1 MSPLLNIFKASHR
14 DVNFI
19 LYCLFLIHLLFVL
32 LYALFFVFSPFTG
45 FFVFLC
51 NSRSLRKKVAY
62 FLLAFKERKILYQRF
77 LFLKMFRMFGHKNQK
92 RQLFTIRGD
101 VSHVAKNYLFLKDI
115 LVVRKCCSLFF
126 LNEYTACPDSSIN
139 VQLSQKN
146 EFQMIQGTV
155 S

>member
-1 MSPLLNIFKASHR
+1 MTVVLFRCPSCLNFGQLDIGMRRKYIGLQCGFESCDGNHTVCSCIFTNNNMSPLLNIFKASHR

-45 FFVFLC
+45 LFVFLC

-77 LFLKMFRMFGHKNQK
+77 LFLKMFRMFGHKN
-92 RQLFTIRGD
+92 
-101 VSHVAKNYLFLKDI
+101 
-115 LVVRKCCSLFF
+115 
-126 LNEYTACPDSSIN
+126 
-139 VQLSQKN
+139 
-146 EFQMIQGTV
+146 
-155 S
+155 